1 MKEGIIGKRG
11 IALLLGGTLLCTN
24 AACGASDTGVGTEG
38 TAGKYIAETAD
49 GSGTAGQTADG
60 TENSDQTAGEEAVS
74 ALALMQEVNVKEAAI
89 SEDNYRTWYEV
100 FVYSFYDSD
109 GDGIGDLKGLTE
121 KLDYIND
128 GDPSTDADLGCDGI
142 WLMPVMPSTTY
153 HKYDVTDYLD
163 IDPEYGTM
171 EDFETF
177 IGECHDRGIHVIID
191 LVMNHSSSRHEWFEE
206 AAEYLKGLPEGA
218 EPDAA
223 ECPYVDYYHFTREP
237 ATGYCQLG
245 DSEWY
250 YEAQFWSEMPD
261 LNLESEA
268 VRQEFNGI
276 VDFWLEKGVDGFRL
290 DAAKEF
296 ETGDIGANVEILSWF
311 NTMVKEKKPDAYIVA
326 EVWSDL
332 ATYAKYYESGIDSCF
347 NFAFA
352 DTEGEIARVVK
363 GTYSTGASAYGSALE
378 NLQETLGSYSQS
390 YIDAPFYTNHDM
402 ARGAGYYSGEYSENQ
417 TKIAQALN
425 LLMSGSSFLYY
436 GEELGMKGSGK
447 DENKRAPMY
456 WSEDETAEGMCK
468 GPADMDDVK
477 MKYDSFAGQQEDGNS
492 IYHFVKE
499 AVKLRNSY
507 PAISRGTVVFEEAL
521 SDEKICVIRK
531 TYGDEELM
539 LAFNLSEE
547 AATVDM
553 SGVEGANGTGLQIGG
568 VLLTTAE
575 QAEFVDGKLRMPPYS
590 VVVLE

>member
-1 MKEGIIGKRG
+1 MKGRSIYKRG
-11 IALLLGGTLLCTN
+11 MALLLGGMLLCGS
-24 AACGASDTGVGTEG
+24 AACGTFDTGGGAAGTES
-38 TAGKYIAETAD
+38 AGQGETQMAD
-49 GSGTAGQTADG
+49 GSGNAAGTAA
-60 TENSDQTAGEEAVS
+60 ESGES
-74 ALALMQEVNVKEAAI
+74 ALTLMQEVNTKEAAI

-121 KLDYIND
+121 SLDYIND
-128 GDPSTDADLGCDGI
+128 GDSSTDTDLGCDGI
-142 WLMPVMPSTTY
+142 WLMPIMPSTTY
-153 HKYDVTDYLD
+153 HKYDVTDYLA
-163 IDPEYGTM
+163 IDPEYGTLD
-171 EDFETF
+171 DFDTF
-177 IGECHDRGIHVIID
+177 IAECHDRGIHVIID
-191 LVMNHSSSRHEWFEE
+191 LVMNHSSSQHEWFQD
-206 AAEYLKGLPEGA
+206 AAEYLKALPEGA
-218 EPDAA
+218 QPDAS
-223 ECPYVDYYHFTREP
+223 ECPYVDYYHFTGEP
-237 ATGYCQLG
+237 AGGYCQLG

-268 VRQEFNGI
+268 VREEFAGI
-276 VDFWLEKGVDGFRL
+276 VDFWLERGVDGFRL

-296 ETGDIGANVEILSWF
+296 ETGDISANVEILSWF

-332 ATYAKYYESGIDSCF
+332 ATYARYYESGIDSCF

-378 NLQETLGSYSQS
+378 NLQDTLGSYSES

-417 TKIAQALN
+417 TKMAQALN

-456 WSEDETAEGMCK
+456 WSKDASAEGMCK

-477 MKYDSFAGQQEDGNS
+477 MKYDSLAEQQEDGNS
-492 IYHFVKE
+492 IYNFVKE
-499 AVKLRNSY
+499 TIKLRNSY
-507 PAISRGTVVFEEAL
+507 PAISHGTVVFEEAL

-531 TYGDEELM
+531 IYGDEEIL

-547 AATVDM
+547 ASTVDL
-553 SGVEGANGTGLQIGG
+553 SGLNRTKEMELRIGG

-575 QAEFVDGKLRMPPYS
+575 QVDFSDGTLWMPPYS

>member
-1 MKEGIIGKRG
+1 MKAGMNRKRG
-11 IALLLGGTLLCTN
+11 IALLLSGMLLCGS
-24 AACGASDTGVGTEG
+24 AACGTSGMEAGSAVTEAVEPGTAGAAQAAVGTES
-38 TAGKYIAETAD
+38 T
-49 GSGTAGQTADG
+49 GQTA
-60 TENSDQTAGEEAVS
+60 AAEEEGD
-74 ALALMQEVNVKEAAI
+74 ALALMQEVNTKEGKI

-128 GDPSTDADLGCDGI
+128 GDPSTDTDLGCDGI
-142 WLMPVMPSTTY
+142 WLMPIMPSTTY

-163 IDPEYGTM
+163 IDAEYGTM
-171 EDFETF
+171 ADFEEL
-177 IGECHDRGIHVIID
+177 IAACHERGIHVIID
-191 LVMNHSSSRHEWFEE
+191 LVMNHSSSQHEWFSE
-206 AAEYLKGLPEGA
+206 AAEYLKSLPEGA

-237 ATGYCQLG
+237 AGGYCQLG

-261 LNLESEA
+261 LDLESQA
-268 VRQEFNGI
+268 VRDEFAGI

-296 ETGDIGANVEILSWF
+296 ETGDIGVNVEILSWF

-332 ATYAKYYESGIDSCF
+332 ASYAQYYESGIDSCF
-347 NFAFA
+347 DFAFA

-363 GTYSTGASAYGSALE
+363 GTYSTGAAAYGSALE
-378 NLQETLGSYSQS
+378 NLQETLGSYRES

-402 ARGAGYYSGEYSENQ
+402 ARSAGYYSGEYSENQ
-417 TKIAQALN
+417 TKMAQALN

-456 WSEDETAEGMCK
+456 WSKDEDAEGMCK

-477 MKYDSFAGQQEDGNS
+477 MKYDSFAEQQTDGNS

-499 AVKLRNSY
+499 TIKLRNSY
-507 PAISRGTVVFEEAL
+507 QAISHGTVTFEEEA
-521 SDEKICVIRK
+521 SDEKVCVIRK
-531 TYGDEELM
+531 TYGDEEVL

-547 AATVDM
+547 DATVDL
-553 SGVEGANGTGLQIGG
+553 SGIEGADEKELQIGG

-575 QAEFVDGKLRMPPYS
+575 QAELVDGRLQMPPYS
-590 VVVLE
+590 VVILE